1 MKFWT
6 DRWSGDLAYP
16 VLYNL
21 ATNRVASVD
30 SLLIRQGVG
39 GRRSWDV
46 RFIRVPNDWEMEMVD
61 DFLQFLAANLPS
73 VDEGDRMRWKLTYNE
88 DFNIRLFYHK
98 LCGSSSVVF
107 PCKPMRLFFC
117 LDN

>member
-1 MKFWT
+1 M
-6 DRWSGDLAYP
+6 AYP

-46 RFIRVPNDWEMEMVD
+46 SFIQVPNDWEMEMVD
-61 DFLQFLAANLPS
+61 DFLGFLAANLPS
-73 VDEGDRMRWKLTYNE
+73 MDGGDRMRWKLTNNG
-88 DFNIRLFYHK
+88 DFNIRSFYHK

-107 PCKPMRLFFC
+107 PKKGIWKV
-117 LDN
+117 

>member
-1 MKFWT
+1 MGWDAFSKHIQIQVGVGNKVKFWNN
-6 DRWSGDLAYP
+6 RWSGDLPLHLAYP

-46 RFIRVPNDWEMEMVD
+46 SFIQVPNDWEMKMVD
-61 DFLQFLAANLPS
+61 DFLRF
-73 VDEGDRMRWKLTYNE
+73 
-88 DFNIRLFYHK
+88 
-98 LCGSSSVVF
+98 
-107 PCKPMRLFFC
+107 
-117 LDN
+117 